1 MNWYVFNEKYRQN
14 MLEKSLKR
22 ADKEVFITT
31 RSVVLITARIV
42 FIFISSTT
50 VRMYDFSIFTGIYFI
65 NKIFPLN
72 GQ

>member
-1 MNWYVFNEKYRQN
+1 

-42 FIFISSTT
+42 SIFISSTT
-50 VRMYDFSIFTGIYFI
+50 VHMYDFSILQVFI
-65 NKIFPLN
+65 NKICPLN